1 MCGSPVGQSS
11 SRPCR
16 SRGVGRSKR
25 GGFLYRGPLKLPALS
40 RRPLAYERS
49 VSFEVLFVGDVQEES
64 VSNSS
69 GSLPHLRCRPEGEFP
84 GLGRKILPEAV
95 MLFFA
100 HEVEPCLFVD
110 VSRRMKSALR
120 PKGDPLIPHLPCEA
134 DAFLN

>member
-1 MCGSPVGQSS
+1 MASTCDSQLITEFFKILVESDRQ
-11 SRPCR
+11 
-16 SRGVGRSKR
+16 SRGVG
-25 GGFLYRGPLKLPALS
+25 YGPLKLQALS
-40 RRPLAYERS
+40 RPPLAHECS
-49 VSFEVLFVGDVQEES
+49 VSFEVLFVADVQEES
-64 VSNSS
+64 FSNSS
-69 GSLPHLRCRPEGEFP
+69 GPLPHLRCRPKGEFP

-110 VSRRMKSALR
+110 VSRSMKSALR